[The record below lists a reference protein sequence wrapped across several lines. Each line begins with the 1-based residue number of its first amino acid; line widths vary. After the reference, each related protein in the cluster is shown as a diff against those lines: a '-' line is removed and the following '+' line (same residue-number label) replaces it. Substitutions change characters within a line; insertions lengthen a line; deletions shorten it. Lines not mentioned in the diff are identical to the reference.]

1 MLTVLTATIALAV
14 GVLTRPADTAAD
26 RVAKVVLVRPGD
38 KVEFPAI
45 GWECSFG
52 GKTGLTCAPG
62 KLDTSAQ
69 GQPVVG
75 IQISG
80 VVIVGGGTAREGSLR
95 APRGTLRVITVAV
108 TR

>member
-1 MLTVLTATIALAV
+1 MLTVLIATNALAV
-14 GVLTRPADTAAD
+14 GVLARPADTAAD
-26 RVAKVVLVRPGD
+26 PVAKVLLVRPGD

-45 GWECSFG
+45 GWECSFS

-62 KLDTSAQ
+62 RIATSKQ

-80 VVIVGGGTAREGSLR
+80 VVIVGGGAAREGSLR